1 MVRQSNFATGIAL
14 GVGIGAA
21 LGVALHNLAMG
32 VALGAALGV
41 SLGAV
46 LQWKRNG
53 ASQCGPADGSS
64 GEARQGSISPPRH

>member
-41 SLGAV
+41 TLSVA
-46 LQWKRNG
+46 LQRRRNG
-53 ASQCGPADGSS
+53 APQCGPADGSS
-64 GEARQGSISPPRH
+64 GEAGQSSAPSPRR

>member
-21 LGVALHNLAMG
+21 LGVALHNLPMG

-41 SLGAV
+41 TLGLV
-46 LQWKRNG
+46 LQRRRNG
-53 ASQCGPADGSS
+53 ASQCGPTNNSS
-64 GEARQGSISPPRH
+64 GEGGESSPSTQR

>member
-21 LGVALHNLAMG
+21 LGVAMHNLAMG

-46 LQWKRNG
+46 LQHRRNG
-53 ASQCGPADGSS
+53 ASQCGPTNNSS
-64 GEARQGSISPPRH
+64 GEVGESSPPTQR

>member
-21 LGVALHNLAMG
+21 LGVALHNLVMG

-41 SLGAV
+41 TLGAV

-53 ASQCGPADGSS
+53 VAPCGPSTGKHGKAGHSS
-64 GEARQGSISPPRH
+64 TPSTGR

>member
-21 LGVALHNLAMG
+21 LGVALHNLPMG

-41 SLGAV
+41 SLGML
-46 LQWKRNG
+46 LQRKRNG
-53 ASQCGPADGSS
+53 VVRCGPSS
-64 GEARQGSISPPRH
+64 HRSGDAGHSSAPSPGR

>member
-46 LQWKRNG
+46 LQRRRTG
-53 ASQCGPADGSS
+53 ASQCGPTGDPS
-64 GEARQGSISPPRH
+64 GEAGQGSPSTRR

>member
-41 SLGAV
+41 TLGAV
-46 LQWKRNG
+46 LQWRRNG
-53 ASQCGPADGSS
+53 VSPSGPSTGKH
-64 GEARQGSISPPRH
+64 GEAVRSSTPSTGR